1 MQYIMFAL
9 GIILSVLIVRI
20 SKKNQLFQKYNKY
33 IVAVAVSV
41 LIAMA
46 LEVFTFNFVSFEGN
60 NGLQFGISYDMTT
73 GKGSFDNNSKIIGD
87 PTDIM
92 KVNAFNGGEE
102 WRYEAEITINSQ
114 LKDLDLAVVSQGKT
128 VSYELYYKDEASQ
141 SDYRKIGIDNL
152 MLVKGIPSI
161 GHVKTHFAGKT
172 SSIKVVFYANANE
185 PISNINV
192 KINHPVG
199 FDFNFARF
207 IIVLII
213 VLLAYIFYLTR
224 KSIAMKKPVLACVLA
239 LQLAF
244 ILFLSISANAVFD
257 ETGKYV
263 GEEFYETVDPY
274 QELTLALAQGK
285 VDLNGV
291 NTDSLEGEQ
300 QGIEELQKLENPY
313 EWEQRGEINYKWDRA
328 FYNGKYYCYFGI
340 VPVLIVY
347 LPVYLLTGALVN
359 TKILV
364 LLMVMLSAVLMAK
377 LVLTIAKKWQK
388 QINMWV
394 VIGAIVSFVNASM
407 VMYCMNGSKFYEIAT
422 VSALIC
428 ALAGIDCILNAFA
441 DKGIRKKMLMP
452 GALFMALSVGCR
464 PNYILTSFMIAPI
477 VLNGFA
483 KNGGYKKVAGI
494 KNRFLNYVKGVFH
507 KNNIKAIVSFILPY
521 AVVGIGL
528 MYYNYI
534 RFDSITEFGAKYQLT
549 VYDTS
554 YYHMTD
560 LGKLPIT
567 LARGILMMPVISSV
581 FPYINAV
588 KESSNFAGYFYDIAY
603 LGILSS
609 PIMWLLAMVPWS
621 IKRGVKQIEHKGFV
635 IVSVIIALIM
645 CHLTTAM
652 GGTSLRYSVDFAWI
666 FFIPVIYVIFAIYSK
681 ARERGLEKY
690 AMIGLGILMIATI
703 VVNALVCFSPTW
715 STLSEDVPEIFYRLE
730 EMVVFWK

>member
-1 MQYIMFAL
+1 MQYVMFAL

-20 SKKNQLFQKYNKY
+20 SKKNQLFQKYNKF

-41 LIAMA
+41 LVAMV

-60 NGLQFGISYDMTT
+60 NGLQFGISYDIAT
-73 GKGSFDNNSKIIGD
+73 GQGNFDNSSEIIKA
-87 PTDIM
+87 PSDIM
-92 KVNAFNGGEE
+92 TVNVLNSGEN
-102 WRYEAEITINSQ
+102 RTYEAEITINSE
-114 LKDLDLAVVSQGKT
+114 LKDLDVDVDSQGNT
-128 VSYELYYKDEASQ
+128 VSYELYYKDEAIQ

-152 MLVKGIPSI
+152 MLVKGIPST

-172 SSIKVVFYANANE
+172 SSVKIIFYANE
-185 PISNINV
+185 DQPISKINV
-192 KINHPVG
+192 KINQPVG

-213 VLLAYIFYLTR
+213 VLLAYIFYFTR
-224 KSIAMKKPVLACVLA
+224 KSIAMKKPVLVGVLA

-244 ILFLSISANAVFD
+244 IMFLSIAANAVFD
-257 ETGKYV
+257 ENGKYV
-263 GEEFYETVDPY
+263 SEEFYETVDPY
-274 QELTLALAQGK
+274 QELTLALAEGK

-300 QGIEELQKLENPY
+300 QGIEELQNLENTY
-313 EWEQRGEINYKWDRA
+313 EWGQRDGINYKWDRA

-347 LPVYLLTGALVN
+347 LPVYLLTGMLVN

-364 LLMVMLSAVLMAK
+364 LLMVMLTAVLMAK
-377 LVLTIAKKWQK
+377 LVLTIAKKWK
-388 QINMWV
+388 KHINMWV
-394 VIGAIVSFVNASM
+394 VLGTIVSFVNASM

-428 ALAGIDCILNAFA
+428 ALAGIDCILNAFV
-441 DKGIRKKMLMP
+441 DKGIRKKMLMS
-452 GALFMALSVGCR
+452 GALLMALSVGCR

-483 KNGGYKKVAGI
+483 KNGGYKRVDGI
-494 KNRFLNYVKGVFH
+494 KNRFLDYVKGIFH
-507 KNNIKAIVSFILPY
+507 KNNIIAIVSFILPY
-521 AVVGIGL
+521 AVIGIGL

-554 YYHMTD
+554 YYHITD
-560 LGKLPIT
+560 FGKIPIT
-567 LARGILMMPVISSV
+567 LARGILMMPTISSV

-588 KESSNFAGYFYDIAY
+588 KESSNFAGYFYDMTY
-603 LGILSS
+603 LGVLSS
-609 PIMWLLAMVPWS
+609 PVMWLLIMIPWS
-621 IKRGVKQIEHKGFV
+621 IKRGVKQIAHKGFV
-635 IVSVIIALIM
+635 IASTIIALIM
-645 CHLTTAM
+645 CHITTAM

-690 AMIGLGILMIATI
+690 VMIGLGILMIATI
-703 VVNALVCFSPTW
+703 VVNALVCLSPTW

>member
-1 MQYIMFAL
+1 MQYVMFIL
-9 GIILSVLIVRI
+9 GIILAVAIIRM
-20 SKKNQLFQKYNKY
+20 SKKYQLFQKYNRY
-33 IVAVAVSV
+33 AVAVVVSV
-41 LIAMA
+41 LVAMV
-46 LEVFTFNFVSFEGN
+46 LEIFTFNFVSFEGN
-60 NGLQFGISYDMTT
+60 NGLQFGVSYDMNT
-73 GKGSFDNNSKIIGD
+73 GRGNFDKNSEITGR
-87 PTDIM
+87 PSDIM
-92 KVNAFNGGEE
+92 TVNVSNGGEE
-102 WRYEAEITINSQ
+102 WRYETEITINSQ
-114 LKDLDLAVVSQGKT
+114 LKDLDLAVDSLGNT
-128 VSYELYYKDEASQ
+128 VPYEIYYKDEASQ
-141 SDYRKIGIDNL
+141 NDYRRIYMENL
-152 MLVKGIPSI
+152 KLVKGIPST

-172 SSIKVVFYANANE
+172 SSIKVVFYAKADQ

-192 KINHPVG
+192 KINNPVG
-199 FDFNFARF
+199 FDFNFVRFVIVF
-207 IIVLII
+207 IIVLL
-213 VLLAYIFYLTR
+213 VFIFYFTR
-224 KSIAMKKPVLACVLA
+224 KSIAMKKSVLVCVLA

-244 ILFLSISANAVFD
+244 ILFLSLAANAVFD
-257 ETGKYV
+257 ENGKYT

-274 QELTLALAQGK
+274 QELTLALAEGK

-291 NTDSLEGEQ
+291 NADSLEGEQ

-364 LLMVMLSAVLMAK
+364 LLMVMLTAVLMAK
-377 LVLTIAKKWQK
+377 LVLTIAKKWK
-388 QINMWV
+388 KHINMWV
-394 VIGAIVSFVNASM
+394 VLGTIVSFVNASM

-428 ALAGIDCILNAFA
+428 ALAGIDCILNAFV

-452 GALFMALSVGCR
+452 GAFLMALSVGCR
-464 PNYILTSFMIAPI
+464 PNYILTSFVIAPI
-477 VLNGFA
+477 VLNGLA
-483 KNGGYKKVAGI
+483 KNGGYKSVDGI
-494 KNRFLNYVKGVFH
+494 KSRFLNYVRGVFH
-507 KNNIKAIVSFILPY
+507 KNNIKAIVSFVLPY

-567 LARGILMMPVISSV
+567 LARGILMMPTISSV
-581 FPYINAV
+581 FPYVKAV
-588 KESSNFAGYFYDIAY
+588 KESSNFAGYFYDIVY
-603 LGILSS
+603 LGILSN

-645 CHLTTAM
+645 CHITTAM

-681 ARERGLEKY
+681 AKERGLEKY

-703 VVNALVCFSPTW
+703 VVNALVCISPTW